1 MAIVEELV
9 ALLGYEVKG
18 KEALKDFKEGLDDT
32 EKSAGKLAGSLA
44 GGGARAALVGGAIAT
59 GMVAAGTAAIAASK
73 KWSTME
79 ERVTSWANTTN
90 QSVASMTA
98 RYMKLADDAWKVG
111 VPLEKAAD
119 AYEKLLAQGMD
130 PDEALKFLPDL
141 EKYVRAS
148 GAAADDAAG
157 MYANLASQYGLAGD
171 KAKRFFEIVYAGAN
185 FGNFENK
192 DFARYGP
199 MIASGGG
206 ELFPKNENG
215 FRAVVALAETI
226 AQGAPN
232 AEAANTAI
240 TNLLG
245 KLNSKSTWEGSK
257 TRDGLEKILG
267 ISFDDV
273 KSGKVGWGQLAELF
287 NKNRDRLPEAF
298 PDREAQRG
306 AMWLANS
313 VLPGQ
318 RTYSEAYAATSAEA
332 ASGSVE
338 QGWARKAD
346 STNQAFQNMG
356 IAADRLGNALGMLS
370 SGPVREGANLI
381 ATAANGLAT
390 AAETLYNI
398 LPQNGDKYD
407 AAVQRGMEQSGIQ
420 GWLNRQWELMKVGGD
435 QAAMDAYAKKGGYEW
450 PEGKGPSTAQES
462 WASRRFGG
470 VVGGAIDWITGAD
483 QGAAAGAVVQDN
495 STNKGQQNITV
506 SAPVTVNVQQAA
518 EAPGAVGNAV
528 SGAINGAAQNAPQPG
543 RMQPGPVSP

>member
-1 MAIVEELV
+1 MQLIPTLNK
-9 ALLGYEVKG
+9 LRQ
-18 KEALKDFKEGLDDT
+18 
-32 EKSAGKLAGSLA
+32 SAGKLAGSLA

-130 PDEALKFLPDL
+130 PDEALRFLPDL

-206 ELFPKNENG
+206 ELFPKSEEG
-215 FRAVVALAETI
+215 FRSVVALAETI

-245 KLNSKSTWEGSK
+245 KLNNQGTWEGSK
-257 TRDGLEKILG
+257 KRDGLEKILG
-267 ISFDDV
+267 ISFDDM

-287 NKNRDRLPEAF
+287 NKNRDRLPEVF

-318 RTYSEAYAATSAEA
+318 RTYSEAYAATSADIY
-332 ASGSVE
+332 VNF
-338 QGWARKAD
+338 RVILV
-346 STNQAFQNMG
+346 STIWCIF
-356 IAADRLGNALGMLS
+356 
-370 SGPVREGANLI
+370 
-381 ATAANGLAT
+381 
-390 AAETLYNI
+390 
-398 LPQNGDKYD
+398 
-407 AAVQRGMEQSGIQ
+407 AVH
-420 GWLNRQWELMKVGGD
+420 V
-435 QAAMDAYAKKGGYEW
+435 
-450 PEGKGPSTAQES
+450 P
-462 WASRRFGG
+462 
-470 VVGGAIDWITGAD
+470 
-483 QGAAAGAVVQDN
+483 N
-495 STNKGQQNITV
+495 SC
-506 SAPVTVNVQQAA
+506 
-518 EAPGAVGNAV
+518 
-528 SGAINGAAQNAPQPG
+528 
-543 RMQPGPVSP
+543 